1 MTPQGRQCEGVAD
14 QARSKL
20 PPRSIDNRPGGPG
33 EVHSWTPGPDTC
45 RRDRRPG
52 ESKQGQAWPL
62 RCLFRRRANSSPP
75 QSLRQARLR
84 AARPGLACT
93 FFPST
98 ALSATSW
105 SSVARGRG
113 IRPSV
118 RRTRGIASFRNLTA
132 AGAIPARTL
141 PSLEWDAYQHEPVT
155 CVIPG
160 ARLCELHHPRSFR
173 TTGVFRWA
181 RDCSESV
188 SPRSCGFRRRICGRR
203 QPSPC
208 GANGPCG
215 HVRDDE
221 NREAD
226 AVRAL
231 CRLFVRVLT
240 LAPAARSWLF
250 C

>member
-1 MTPQGRQCEGVAD
+1 LDTC
-14 QARSKL
+14 
-20 PPRSIDNRPGGPG
+20 
-33 EVHSWTPGPDTC
+33 PGPDTC

-160 ARLCELHHPRSFR
+160 ARLCELHHPRPFKRREFSAGQDIVR
-173 TTGVFRWA
+173 NQ
-181 RDCSESV
+181 
-188 SPRSCGFRRRICGRR
+188 FRRVHVAFVVGFAVADSQARVA
-203 QPSPC
+203 QT
-208 GANGPCG
+208 G
-215 HVRDDE
+215 HVDTFE
-221 NREAD
+221 MMKTAKQMPSEHFAD
-226 AVRAL
+226 YS
-231 CRLFVRVLT
+231 FV
-240 LAPAARSWLF
+240 F
-250 C
+250 